1 MSPPARQS
9 GAKISD
15 ETGIHMWILNALPKD
30 LRWRLEGE
38 VMPASH
44 KEPEGWCAADRFT
57 MVLES
62 MSTMMKRRTRST
74 DPCRLSEAY
83 PFRCRLTAPSE
94 HLRY

>member
-57 MVLES
+57 
-62 MSTMMKRRTRST
+62 T